1 MIEPQTTKTPLHDKS
16 GQSNHGM
23 RNLCIAA
30 VVVILCGIGLGYY
43 YSQLPENNPQKNQS
57 NCEQAGGEWVAEQG
71 TCLLSNRVAGDE
83 CTDGGQCQSGICSP
97 SDLTS
102 DQESRVA
109 SGEVL
114 TGISGT
120 CHADVFAEGCIPQVY
135 KGKVS
140 QDSLC
145 QE

>member
-1 MIEPQTTKTPLHDKS
+1 MIQSPTIKS
-16 GQSNHGM
+16 SSPNNPGQSNHGM
-23 RNLCIAA
+23 RNLLIVAA
-30 VVVILCGIGLGYY
+30 VVILCGIGLGYY

-57 NCEQAGGEWVAEQG
+57 NCEQAGGEWAAEQG
-71 TCLLSNRVAGDE
+71 TCLLSNRVTGDE

-102 DQESRVA
+102 EQESRVA
-109 SGEVL
+109 SGEVV

-140 QDSLC
+140 LDSLC
-145 QE
+145 LE

>member
-1 MIEPQTTKTPLHDKS
+1 MMQSQEIRPSPENKS
-16 GQSNHGM
+16 PRSNHTA
-23 RNLCIAA
+23 RNLLIA
-30 VVVILCGIGLGYY
+30 VIVVILCGIGLGYY

-71 TCLLSNRVAGDE
+71 TCLLSNRVVGDE

-97 SDLTS
+97 FDLTL
-102 DQESRVA
+102 DQESHIA

-120 CHADVFAEGCIPQVY
+120 CSADQFTEGCIPQVY

-145 QE
+145 RE